1 MMTANEKVIEAKA
14 NANVNDADSMKALFN
29 AVANEAYING
39 TKKSFEQLDK
49 EGYISYNQ
57 NSWAN
62 GCNGDEWES
71 IEDCEMAAES
81 AADAAIEEE
90 SNQD

>member
-1 MMTANEKVIEAKA
+1 MKSANEMKIEAMA
-14 NANVNDADSMKALFN
+14 NANINNADSMKALFN
-29 AVANEAYING
+29 AVANEAYLKG
-39 TKKSFEQLDK
+39 TTKGFEQLDK

-57 NSWAN
+57 NSWAD

-81 AADAAIEEE
+81 AADAAIEKE